1 LWAAVLQFVDNQTIG
16 NLRRIREL
24 LGLRV
29 NVLAIPLTFPALAFP
44 EKISMI
50 DNQVAKWVN
59 SNRVN
64 HSGNTKIRLT
74 QFKLNYTSLRENDFN
89 SYLNWIKWC
98 GETSEMLTRLT
109 NDNWRARDV
118 EMAVFTAQRNNVL
131 LNPLPKT

>member
-1 LWAAVLQFVDNQTIG
+1 
-16 NLRRIREL
+16 
-24 LGLRV
+24 
-29 NVLAIPLTFPALAFP
+29 
-44 EKISMI
+44 MI